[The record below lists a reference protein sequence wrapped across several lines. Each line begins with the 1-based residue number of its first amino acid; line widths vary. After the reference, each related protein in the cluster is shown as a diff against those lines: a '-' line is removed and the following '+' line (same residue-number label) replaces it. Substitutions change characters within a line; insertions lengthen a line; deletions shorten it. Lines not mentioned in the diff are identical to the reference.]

1 MIPSPRLRTLV
12 AAGCLAGVLLA
23 TSNAGGAS
31 ASGAASSAWAL
42 IGLGDSLTHGTMDA
56 YNNALDTANAYLQRV
71 RNSLVQ
77 RIPLVFSQPF
87 FDENGDRA
95 YPFHVPTNLAV
106 TGEDSFSIEGL
117 DYYKRAGAPVSTVS
131 PSLLS
136 DQPTPSQFQDVHDKV
151 LYPINVLAGKPVSQ
165 MGAAEWLL
173 TQGLPSAGLSQA
185 IIVYWI
191 GNNDSSTAALGYGGS
206 NPSFLPLPADQLT
219 PVLPLISTLLKA
231 GEAQGI
237 VSLQPYTAAAIDRN
251 LTSIQDFYAQ
261 QLHLMSRLT
270 TAAAG
275 LDRHI
280 FVLTLP
286 YYSAVGYLMDSD
298 DLEYYFRKVNPAYTV
313 PPSFARVAPPGQ
325 PITEPTR
332 GDRISLLTFGMM
344 YALLDSGYSVPFV
357 NGVLEENGQQKDGL
371 VLSEAE
377 QASIMARIDAF
388 NATLSSHAGPNVH
401 VVDVGGQLND
411 VLLGRTPL
419 VIGGRQITRKW
430 MRGSAFTF
438 DGVHPGYTGQTV
450 IANAVLQA
458 INETL
463 GIDAP
468 LASVPA
474 VFQTDPYVDFDGD
487 GFAPGPNYSPSGL
500 TEILFLFKDPDDT
513 NPAVQPDIPDN
524 VWELIRQALLQ
535 DLLRTA
541 PALRPEAERLGLVGG
556 K

>member
-1 MIPSPRLRTLV
+1 
-12 AAGCLAGVLLA
+12 
-23 TSNAGGAS
+23 
-31 ASGAASSAWAL
+31 
-42 IGLGDSLTHGTMDA
+42 
-56 YNNALDTANAYLQRV
+56 
-71 RNSLVQ
+71 
-77 RIPLVFSQPF
+77 
-87 FDENGDRA
+87 
-95 YPFHVPTNLAV
+95 
-106 TGEDSFSIEGL
+106 
-117 DYYKRAGAPVSTVS
+117 
-131 PSLLS
+131 
-136 DQPTPSQFQDVHDKV
+136 
-151 LYPINVLAGKPVSQ
+151 
-165 MGAAEWLL
+165 
-173 TQGLPSAGLSQA
+173 
-185 IIVYWI
+185 
-191 GNNDSSTAALGYGGS
+191 
-206 NPSFLPLPADQLT
+206 
-219 PVLPLISTLLKA
+219 
-231 GEAQGI
+231 
-237 VSLQPYTAAAIDRN
+237 
-251 LTSIQDFYAQ
+251 
-261 QLHLMSRLT
+261 
-270 TAAAG
+270 
-275 LDRHI
+275 
-280 FVLTLP
+280 
-286 YYSAVGYLMDSD
+286 
-298 DLEYYFRKVNPAYTV
+298 
-313 PPSFARVAPPGQ
+313 
-325 PITEPTR
+325 
-332 GDRISLLTFGMM
+332 MM

-377 QASIMARIDAF
+377 QASIMTRIDAF

-450 IANAVLQA
+450 IANAVLEA